1 MITLRAASARQLARS
16 PVNTS
21 WVTKARILLFPPAD
35 LDRRA
40 ADRSIY
46 ERFAIPYTFKPRL
59 SLTEACVAATTAFL
73 RIFLGCLLFAVCGT
87 YALLAWS
94 TIHSLFL
101 RLAAVFALT
110 LLFVVLFLLLLL
122 AASAVTRIVSTRHD

>member
-1 MITLRAASARQLARS
+1 MQISWFARARA
-16 PVNTS
+16 
-21 WVTKARILLFPPAD
+21 LLFPPAG
-35 LDRRA
+35 LDGRV

-59 SLTEACVAATTAFL
+59 SLAEACVAATTAFL

-87 YALLAWS
+87 YALFAWS

-101 RLAAVFALT
+101 RLAAVLAMT
-110 LLFVVLFLLLLL
+110 FVFLVLFTILML
-122 AASAVTRIVSTRHD
+122 AASAVTRIVSTRRD

>member
-1 MITLRAASARQLARS
+1 M
-16 PVNTS
+16 NTS
-21 WVTKARILLFPPAD
+21 WVARARALLFPPAE

-40 ADRSIY
+40 AHRSIY

-59 SLTEACVAATTAFL
+59 SLAEAFVAATAAFL

-94 TIHSLFL
+94 TIHSLLL
-101 RLAAVFALT
+101 RLAAVLALT
-110 LLFVVLFLLLLL
+110 VVFLALFIFLML
-122 AASAVTRIVSTRHD
+122 AASAVTRIVTTKCD

>member
-1 MITLRAASARQLARS
+1 VQILWLA
-16 PVNTS
+16 
-21 WVTKARILLFPPAD
+21 KARALLFPPAD
-35 LDRRA
+35 LDGRV

-46 ERFAIPYTFKPRL
+46 ERFAIPYTFKPQL
-59 SLTEACVAATTAFL
+59 SLAEACVAASTAFL

-101 RLAAVFALT
+101 RLAAVLALALAFVALFT
-110 LLFVVLFLLLLL
+110 LLMV
-122 AASAVTRIVSTRHD
+122 AASAVTRIVSPRRD

>member
-1 MITLRAASARQLARS
+1 M
-16 PVNTS
+16 NTS
-21 WVTKARILLFPPAD
+21 WFAKARAVVFPPPD
-35 LDRRA
+35 LDGRA

-59 SLTEACVAATTAFL
+59 SVAEACVGATTAFL

-94 TIHSLFL
+94 TIHGLFL
-101 RLAAVFALT
+101 RVAAVLALA
-110 LLFVVLFLLLLL
+110 LMFLVLFTSLMV
-122 AASAVTRIVSTRHD
+122 AASAITRIVSTWRD

>member
-1 MITLRAASARQLARS
+1 
-16 PVNTS
+16 VNIS
-21 WVTKARILLFPPAD
+21 WFVKARAKIFPLAD
-35 LDRRA
+35 LDGRA

-59 SLTEACVAATTAFL
+59 SMAEACVAASTAFL

-94 TIHSLFL
+94 TIHRLFL
-101 RLAAVFALT
+101 RLAAVLALT
-110 LLFVVLFLLLLL
+110 LVFVVLFTLLMM
-122 AASAVTRIVSTRHD
+122 AASAVTRIVSPRRD